1 MFFVSPFASEA
12 TTRIYI
18 VIIYCTY
25 LMRRKL
31 SLSSGVSF
39 LPKILLLSSFLQKK
53 KVRDVSFFVNK
64 THNGERD
71 KSKRVVIFCVVTFF
85 LIIEYIS
92 HLKNMFAISS
102 SAASSL
108 GQKCQ
113 HASCSSRC
121 ACARG

>member
-53 KVRDVSFFVNK
+53 KK
-64 THNGERD
+64 
-71 KSKRVVIFCVVTFF
+71 CVTCLF
-85 LIIEYIS
+85 LSTKPTTGREI
-92 HLKNMFAISS
+92 KA
-102 SAASSL
+102 SAS
-108 GQKCQ
+108 
-113 HASCSSRC
+113 
-121 ACARG
+121 